1 MELSKRTTDKALVV
15 DMSGRLDTQTSGP
28 AMEELQRY
36 LDDSDGNLLINLS
49 GLEFVASSGLR
60 VILRAAKQVKAN
72 GGNMKVCCA
81 RGVVKEVLEI
91 SGFDSLLD
99 LHEEEEQALSAF

>member
-1 MELSKRTTDKALVV
+1 MELSKRITDKAVVV

-28 AMEELQRY
+28 AMEKLQQ
-36 LDDSDGNLLINLS
+36 LLNDSEGNLLINLS

-81 RGVVKEVLEI
+81 KGVVKEVLEI

-99 LHEEEEQALSAF
+99 LHEEEDQALSAF

>member
-36 LDDSDGNLLINLS
+36 LDDSDGNLLVNLS

-81 RGVVKEVLEI
+81 RGVVKEVLES